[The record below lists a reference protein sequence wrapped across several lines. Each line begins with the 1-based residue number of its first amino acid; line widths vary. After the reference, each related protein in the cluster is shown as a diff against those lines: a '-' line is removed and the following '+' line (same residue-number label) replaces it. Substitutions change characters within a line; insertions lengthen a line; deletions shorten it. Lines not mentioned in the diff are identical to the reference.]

1 MISAFDSTQN
11 LREKKITK
19 KKNVVQNKCWHVDSS
34 DMISRKI
41 IVSTTT
47 AILLSIAGS
56 GFALDLSSFQSFLS
70 GNRGKAKTVKPTRT
84 FTDLGGQNE
93 SSTNYRSLNADA
105 SYREQSGTLVT
116 LGDNNQL
123 QDGERYL
130 LPPETRVPKEL
141 RPLLSER
148 RTPRQGLSLAGGSG
162 ATLVPSPGVLEPGKT
177 AVAVHAMPFNL
188 YNVNGAKYTDQDYFD
203 TTVSICYG
211 VEDGAEVS
219 FDKTF
224 ANQDR
229 FDIAE
234 PVYFNAKYQVPGNVT
249 LGGSFCTDSDAGYHS
264 VWVGAG
270 VPVAWVA
277 VGANFGAS
285 NFKFSYNGYDQLKRA
300 KFGGYNYQYDT
311 AEGWA
316 DPIFFLVGGAVP
328 LNDNLRFLYDFN
340 GDRFSLG
347 FRFNYQNSLYLNAS
361 YIADGDYENLPG
373 AIAHKGSGNFVFGGS
388 IAY

>member
-1 MISAFDSTQN
+1 MKFVGA
-11 LREKKITK
+11 
-19 KKNVVQNKCWHVDSS
+19 VDIS

-41 IVSTTT
+41 IVSTAT
-47 AILLSIAGS
+47 AILLSFAGS
-56 GFALDLSSFQSFLS
+56 GFALDLTSFQSFLS
-70 GNRGKAKTVKPTRT
+70 GNRGRAKAKEPTGT
-84 FTDLGGQNE
+84 FTDLGQQGRSSQNF
-93 SSTNYRSLNADA
+93 RSLNADA
-105 SYREQSGTLVT
+105 SYREQPQTLVT
-116 LGDNNQL
+116 LGNNGQL

-130 LPPETRVPKEL
+130 LPPDTRVPQEL

-148 RTPRQGLSLAGGSG
+148 RTPRQGLSVAGGTG

-177 AVAVHAMPFNL
+177 AVSVHAMTFDL
-188 YNVNGAKYTDQDYFD
+188 YNVNEVKYTDQDYFD
-203 TTVSICYG
+203 TSLSIAYG

-219 FDKTF
+219 FEKTF

-229 FDIAE
+229 YDIAE
-234 PVYFNAKYQVPGNVT
+234 PIYFNAKYQVPGNVT
-249 LGGSFCTDSDAGYHS
+249 IGGSFCTDSQAGYHS

-285 NFKFSYNGYDQLKRA
+285 TYKFSYNGHDRIKRA
-300 KFGGYNYQYDT
+300 KFGGYNYKYDT

-316 DPIFFLVGGAVP
+316 DPVFFLVGGAVP
-328 LNDNLRFLYDFN
+328 MNDNLRFVYDFN

-347 FRFNYQNSLYLNAS
+347 FRFNYQNSFYLNAAYVS
-361 YIADGDYENLPG
+361 DGDYENLPG
-373 AIAHKGSGNFVFGGS
+373 AIAHKRNNNFVFGGT